1 MCRVRRRWVNLSNC
15 LSKGQCKWLPE
26 LGYWKLLSTS
36 GAPRGHQQGGGSNIA
51 RTCADAV
58 LPSRGLLEY
67 GAERTEIGKEISILV
82 RERSVCDY
90 DRFRLNKT
98 GVAKIYA
105 PVSPPMD
112 HKGS

>member
-1 MCRVRRRWVNLSNC
+1 MAARIGLLEASNLC
-15 LSKGQCKWLPE
+15 
-26 LGYWKLLSTS
+26 TS

-82 RERSVCDY
+82 RKCSVRDY
-90 DRFRLNKT
+90 DRFRQNKSQT
-98 GVAKIYA
+98 LQKFAIRGVL
-105 PVSPPMD
+105 
-112 HKGS
+112 